1 MRSMMWA
8 VGVVAAGALLGARAV
23 EARPLVWFESLAQGS
38 DGPRGEPF
46 QQVIRSARELR
57 KAGLSNRIDREVLA
71 GIDFEEWMILAVA
84 RGRCRGR
91 DHSIQVAAVERRERP
106 APDAGHELVVTVRAV
121 SPGPDAPS
129 APVFTFPYHLVRL
142 RASDEPV
149 RFEVVET
156 VQGQGESEDEA
167 PGDRGAMNA
176 ASWEIGPVIKGKN
189 YSLNMPLN
197 PTQDAD
203 GSWYLEF
210 GPESGPHYVTF
221 PHGSLVGKSVIR
233 GRFKIEGAPGTR
245 IWGKACPDQPSSL
258 TMFFMSTDPKW
269 RGDGGRWWA
278 TFATLRPL
286 EVGTE
291 FEVVAPL
298 DGKWTSVM
306 TMTRETGLRD
316 FEDAMANA
324 DRVGFT
330 FGDCESFGHGA
341 RATATVRFRVLEFR
355 VE

>member
-1 MRSMMWA
+1 MRSQWLA
-8 VGVVAAGALLGARAV
+8 VGVVAVGALLAPPAV
-23 EARPLVWFESLAQGS
+23 AAGPRVWFQSVAEGA

-46 QQVIRSARELR
+46 QRVLRSVTELR
-57 KAGLSNRIDREVLA
+57 KAGLSNRIEREVLE
-71 GIDFEEWMILAVA
+71 GVDFKEWMVLVVS

-91 DHSIQVAAVERRERP
+91 DHSIEVAAVERRALPEP
-106 APDAGHELVVTVRAV
+106 GAGHELVVTVRTISP
-121 SPGPDAPS
+121 SPGS
-129 APVFTFPYHLVRL
+129 AVGAAITAPYHIVRL
-142 RASDEPV
+142 RASEEPI
-149 RFEVVET
+149 RFEVVER
-156 VQGQGESEDEA
+156 VQGDSD
-167 PGDRGAMNA
+167 PA
-176 ASWEIGPVIKGKN
+176 ASGPHGPMIAESWEIGPVINGKN
-189 YSLNMPLN
+189 YSLNMPLR
-197 PTQDAD
+197 PTQDRD
-203 GSWYLEF
+203 SSWYLEF

-221 PHGSLVGKSVIR
+221 QHGSLVGKSVIR
-233 GRFKIEGAPGTR
+233 ARFKIEGSPATR

-258 TMFFMSTDPKW
+258 TLFFMRTDPDW

-278 TFATLRPL
+278 TFATFRPL

-298 DGKWTSVM
+298 DANWTSVM
-306 TMTRETGLRD
+306 TMTRETGQRE

-341 RATATVRFRVLEFR
+341 RAVATVRFRVLEFR